1 MILGFLNHANVKIF
15 NHMNNMRNSHYQI
28 GFFAII
34 KETASAQ
41 QTQPRLLCSI
51 AISLPLANVTSPG
64 KLPIWLE
71 IRRFI
76 TPRPS
81 KTGNRIRFW
90 EPIEQD

>member
-1 MILGFLNHANVKIF
+1 MQSLHANGKILNHI
-15 NHMNNMRNSHYQI
+15 NNMRNSHYQI
-28 GFFAII
+28 FFAVI

-71 IRRFI
+71 IPRFI
-76 TPRPS
+76 TPIDKEFSFLCIFTAR
-81 KTGNRIRFW
+81 KKIRY
-90 EPIEQD
+90 QQK